1 MKEQQYNREQVKNLY
16 TKLYGPDITIINL
29 NNLAA
34 KLSQVAARNRPWTGK
49 YLHSLLRGYPGF
61 SVNEQL
67 ARAIQVLVD
76 LQSGTDDIEAGATV
90 TTVRSLHPLPEHAI
104 VLGHACL
111 CANPG
116 CAIVFVPTHPRQ
128 KFHSKKCA
136 RAAARHRISQ
146 ISSTEARSI

>member
-1 MKEQQYNREQVKNLY
+1 MKKQQYNREQAKNLY
-16 TKLYGPDITIINL
+16 TKLYGPDITISNL

-34 KLSQVAARNRPWTGK
+34 KLSRIAHRERPWTGK
-49 YLHSLLRGYPGF
+49 YLNSLLRGYPGF

-67 ARAIQVLVD
+67 ARAIQVMAQ
-76 LQSGTDDIEAGATV
+76 LQSGIDDIEAGATEA
-90 TTVRSLHPLPEHAI
+90 TVRSLHPLPEHAI
-104 VLGHACL
+104 VLGQARL

-146 ISSTEARSI
+146 TSSTDARSI